1 WVRDNIAQFG
11 GDPASVTITG
21 QSGGGGKC
29 SHLMAMP
36 SAKGLFHKVAIQSG
50 STLKTGRHEQA
61 QRGAEALWTKLGVQK
76 GDLAKLQSIPFVQI
90 VDNQTNAGP
99 VLDGSVVPRDPF
111 DPDGP
116 PISADVPMIIGTCQ
130 NDFGF
135 TVNETSDDEPSIRKW
150 IEGQLRNTHAE

>member
-76 GDLAKLQSIPFVQI
+76 GDLASSSRSLFCRSWTIKPMPAPFW
-90 VDNQTNAGP
+90 T
-99 VLDGSVVPRDPF
+99 VVSSR
-111 DPDGP
+111 
-116 PISADVPMIIGTCQ
+116 AT
-130 NDFGF
+130 
-135 TVNETSDDEPSIRKW
+135 
-150 IEGQLRNTHAE
+150 